1 MRKYTIAQFDQEFP
15 NDDAC
20 LEWLRNYLYPK
31 RVHCPVCNKPTK
43 HHRIKTKKVYGCD
56 YCGHQVSPTTGTIFE
71 HSPTPLKLWFYAIYL
86 MSATRCGISAKQIQR
101 ETGVTYKTAWRMF
114 NQIRSLLQED
124 IPTLSGEVEVDETY
138 IGGRKPGKR
147 GRGAEGK
154 STVFGMAQRKGDVSA
169 TVTLDIKRDT
179 LYPIIKERVIP
190 DSMVYTDEYR
200 IYDRLK
206 GQGYHHKRV
215 HHASKVWVLGDA
227 HTNTIEGFWSVLK
240 RGISGVYHA
249 VSQKYLQCYVNE
261 YMFRY
266 NHRKDEKP
274 MFLTVLEK
282 I

>member
-1 MRKYTIAQFDQEFP
+1 MRKYTIAQFNTEFP

-20 LEWLRNYLYPK
+20 LEWLRNHSYPRK
-31 RVHCPVCNKPTK
+31 IPCPICNKPTK

-56 YCGHQVSPTTGTIFE
+56 YCGHQVSPTVDTIFE

-124 IPTLSGEVEVDETY
+124 YEPASGEFELDETY
-138 IGGRKPGKR
+138 IGGRRPGKR

-169 TVTLDIKRDT
+169 IVTPDLKSATV
-179 LYPIIKERVIP
+179 YPIIKERVMP
-190 DSMVYTDEYR
+190 NSMVYTDEFR
-200 IYDRLK
+200 VYDRLK

-215 HHASKVWVLGDA
+215 HHASKVWVIGDA

-249 VSQKYLQCYVNE
+249 VSEKHLQGYINE
-261 YMFRY
+261 YSFRY

-274 MFLTVLEK
+274 MFLTVLERV
-282 I
+282 